1 LVGQDTIAFTGSAA
15 TAHKLRCHPA
25 VVRESVRFNA
35 EADSLNCSIL
45 GPDAAPGTEEFQLFV
60 TEVVRELT
68 QKTGQK
74 CTAIRRSLVPAEHVG
89 AVVDALGERLA
100 AGRGGHPP
108 GPPSARGAVVGRG
121 RVAGVGRAVVQLGG
135 AAEVALGGPDRLA
148 LASGD
153 PERGAFCAP
162 TVLVAE
168 AAEAPELHSVEAF
181 GPATPVL
188 GYPHAPP

>member
-25 VVRESVRFNA
+25 VVRESVRLNA

-74 CTAIRRSLVPAEHVG
+74 CTAIRRSLVPADHVG
-89 AVVDALGERLA
+89 AGVGAPRA
-100 AGRGGHPP
+100 PATPRGPLCR
-108 GPPSARGAVVGRG
+108 RGQL
-121 RVAGVGRAVVQLGG
+121 AGVGRAVAQLGR

-148 LASGD
+148 LASG
-153 PERGAFCAP
+153 
-162 TVLVAE
+162 
-168 AAEAPELHSVEAF
+168 
-181 GPATPVL
+181 
-188 GYPHAPP
+188 